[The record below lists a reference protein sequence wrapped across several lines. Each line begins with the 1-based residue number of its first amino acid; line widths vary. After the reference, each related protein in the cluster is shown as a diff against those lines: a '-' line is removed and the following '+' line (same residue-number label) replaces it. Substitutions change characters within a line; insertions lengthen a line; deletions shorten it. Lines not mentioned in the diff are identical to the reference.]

1 MTLRRT
7 ETTSTT
13 AGSTPV
19 TERALAPDLARGA
32 MLLLIALAH
41 VPWFLYDAPVGATM
55 LHPVDGGIADRIV
68 QALTLIV
75 VDARTHTMF
84 GFLFAYGVGQMY
96 ARQTA
101 RGTSPDTARR
111 LLRRR
116 HLWMIL
122 FGAVHAALLWQGDI
136 VGVYGL
142 IGLIMVPLFL
152 GRTDRTL
159 RVWVVV
165 LLTLGALAT
174 IVSTISGLLVDSAG
188 PMPADLQRLSIAEA
202 DYATSAAVRFPTW
215 LFTLLSSLFTLA
227 LPTAFLIGLLAAR
240 HRVLEEPA
248 RHLSLLR
255 RTAFV
260 GILLGWTT
268 GVAAAL
274 GHLGLLEAVPESAL
288 GGAHFYTGIFAG
300 VGYAALFGLI
310 AHRLDTRRARESLP
324 VRAMVAL
331 GRRSLSGYLAQS
343 LVFAPF
349 LAAWGLGLGV
359 HLSSWSAALVA
370 LATWLLTMVAA
381 YRMDRAG
388 TRGPAE
394 TLLRRLTYRRAP
406 RR

>member
-7 ETTSTT
+7 DAPPTTVR
-13 AGSTPV
+13 STPV
-19 TERALAPDLARGA
+19 SERALAPDLARGT

-55 LHPVDGGIADRIV
+55 LHPVDGGIADRIA

-96 ARQTA
+96 ARQTS
-101 RGTSPDTARR
+101 RGTSPVAARR

-122 FGAVHAALLWQGDI
+122 LGAVHATLLWQGDI

-165 LLTLGALAT
+165 LLVLGALVT
-174 IVSTISGLLVDSAG
+174 LLSTVSALLVEPSGA
-188 PMPADLQRLSIAEA
+188 MAADLQRLSIAES
-202 DYATSAAVRFPTW
+202 DYAASAVVRFPTW
-215 LFTLLSSLFTLA
+215 LFTLFSGLFTLA

-240 HRVLEEPA
+240 HRLLEEPA
-248 RHLSLLR
+248 RHLPLLR
-255 RTAFV
+255 RTAFL
-260 GILLGWTT
+260 GILVGWTT
-268 GVAAAL
+268 GAALAL
-274 GHLGLLEAVPESAL
+274 GHLGILDTVPESAL
-288 GGAHFYTGIFAG
+288 AGAHFYTGIFAG
-300 VGYAALFGLI
+300 VGYAALFGLLV
-310 AHRLDTRRARESLP
+310 HRIDTRRTRDALP
-324 VRAMVAL
+324 VRALVAL

-349 LAAWGLGLGV
+349 LAAWGLGLGAY
-359 HLSSWSAALVA
+359 LSSWSAVLVA
-370 LATWLLTMVAA
+370 VVTWLLTVVVA
-381 YRMDRAG
+381 YWMDRAG
-388 TRGPAE
+388 RRGPAE
-394 TLLRRLTYRRAP
+394 TLLRRLTYRRAS
-406 RR
+406 R